1 MNVLVFVYG
10 TLRKQQINHHMM
22 KNYPCMQEDVWV
34 YGKLYD
40 AGAGYPFLA
49 LNKGCEKVR
58 GEVFEVPQAEL
69 YLLDEFEDYI
79 PDDPNSSLYMRVEV
93 DVYDNNDHS
102 TKAFTYV
109 CNKEEM
115 LLHEIEGHDWVNFI
129 GKPGTNEKI

>member
-1 MNVLVFVYG
+1 
-10 TLRKQQINHHMM
+10 
-22 KNYPCMQEDVWV
+22 MQEDVWV

-49 LNKGCEKVR
+49 LNKGSEKVR

-129 GKPGTNEKI
+129 GKPGINEKI